1 MLALLAYRSNPVNLH
16 LRVLINGEVVSSP
29 KRWPPLLGFFGPHHF
44 LVVKQEIKI
53 RVYFIRLRKLV
64 VIANPMV
71 PS

>member
-1 MLALLAYRSNPVNLH
+1 MLAFQAYRSNPGNLH
-16 LRVLINGEVVSSP
+16 LRVLVNEVVVSSP

-44 LVVKQEIKI
+44 LVVKWVIKI
-53 RVYFIRLRKLV
+53 RVYFIHLGKLV